1 MAKKNKNLK
10 PIIISVVILA
20 VVGYLVYA
28 GLRDTMT
35 YYLTVSEVLAN
46 PPEVRNENTVRVGGN
61 VTPDSVKW
69 DPKSLRLDFKIE
81 DMEGSASSLKVSY
94 KGVVPDSFKPG
105 IDVLL
110 EGKYK
115 GDGKFAAAVIMPKCG
130 SKYE

>member
-1 MAKKNKNLK
+1 MAKRNKKLK

-20 VVGYLVYA
+20 AVGYLVFA

-46 PPEVRNENTVRVGGN
+46 PQEVRGENTVRVGGK
-61 VTPDSVKW
+61 VTQDSVEW
-69 DPKSLRLDFKIE
+69 DPKNLRLDFKIE
-81 DMEGSASSLKVSY
+81 DMEDSASSLTVSY

-115 GDGKFAAAVIMPKCG
+115 GEGKFSAAVIMPKCG